1 MVSGE
6 DHARLLEAYRE
17 HMERYRSELDEL
29 KLSGMVNPDFA
40 AATDKATQY
49 EKTALVRLQA
59 MYVKYVTARFRCAIS
74 GNHARIAQ
82 THDSL
87 RELEADLDAWFKEHR
102 SFAQRF
108 RERIRKD
115 ATASLDI
122 VRLRRKLVGNDNT
135 LSNQRKKIVGESNDR
150 QRAIIATH

>member
-1 MVSGE
+1 
-6 DHARLLEAYRE
+6 
-17 HMERYRSELDEL
+17 
-29 KLSGMVNPDFA
+29 
-40 AATDKATQY
+40 
-49 EKTALVRLQA
+49 

-82 THDSL
+82 AHDSL

-122 VRLRRKLVGNDNT
+122 VRLRRKLFGNDNT
-135 LSNQRKKIVGESNDR
+135 LSNQRKKIVGESNGR
-150 QRAIIATH
+150 QRAIIATHCDLQQAISKAAGHASRQLATSQEPLTLIVKLNEQNEIEQVYQPGA